1 MKLFLLHAYHA
12 GCLPGYM
19 LKLNDK
25 FRLVL
30 EDWDLG
36 DRLPI
41 FRASYRKYDVKPTLI
56 ASLLED
62 KDSDLT
68 GQTLSEIRT
77 FCRIYE

>member
-12 GCLPGYM
+12 GCLPGYK

-25 FRLVL
+25 FRLIL
-30 EDWDLG
+30 EDSDLG
-36 DRLPI
+36 DREPI
-41 FRASYRKYDVKPTLI
+41 FMAQYSRYAVKPILI
-56 ASLLED
+56 ASLLGD

-68 GQTLSEIRT
+68 GQTLSEIRV